1 MPNPLK
7 TVGAARFVSHE
18 LLRTG
23 ALTIQEGADALRPC
37 YHQTQGRDGYI
48 SLEVSPHLACRRRR
62 QPTTGGFLCNS
73 E

>member
-48 SLEVSPHLACRRRR
+48 SLEVSPYLA
-62 QPTTGGFLCNS
+62 
-73 E
+73 